1 MNRLE
6 AKGRATA
13 LGVACL
19 LLVVAGCSQISNLS
33 VMQSDQRILKEI
45 AGRIQAM
52 GNIEGKGT
60 VRLESR
66 DQTIDIPFSVRFT
79 RDAVLEIDAEIST
92 ALLPGLGKVTVV
104 SDATKTLVYAGA
116 GVINP
121 VETREEQTALRA
133 LLLSVFGGGDM
144 LAFWAAGNRCDLA
157 SKIHCSGLDIEL
169 KLNREYRSVER
180 WTIKEQS
187 GRVSFSGLVYA
198 FDGGGPLPRIITGIV
213 HPQEIAVTIKY
224 DEIGLVSAGPAFG
237 RELYGAA
244 QVRLSAGVKVENV
257 PR

>member
-1 MNRLE
+1 MRTNSEARLTVLGL
-6 AKGRATA
+6 AWLA
-13 LGVACL
+13 LVAG
-19 LLVVAGCSQISNLS
+19 GCSQISNLS

-133 LLLSVFGGGDM
+133 LLLSAFGGGDM

-169 KLNREYRSVER
+169 KLNRESRSVER
-180 WTIKEQS
+180 WAIKEQS

-198 FDGGGPLPRIITGIV
+198 LNGGGPLPRIITGIV
-213 HPQEIAVTIKY
+213 HPQEIAVTVKY
-224 DEIGLVSAGPAFG
+224 DEIGLASAGSAIG
-237 RELYGAA
+237 RELCAA
-244 QVRLSAGVKVENV
+244 AKVRLSAGVKVENV